1 MSEKQENIIVNK
13 KSIKPFFIMIIVDRS
28 LIFFSIILYIISSV
42 FGFLVGFD
50 AFNIVA
56 KIIDVGS

>member
-1 MSEKQENIIVNK
+1 
-13 KSIKPFFIMIIVDRS
+13 MIIVDGS
-28 LIFFSIILYIISSV
+28 LVFFSIILYIISSV
-42 FGFLVGFD
+42 FSFLVGFD